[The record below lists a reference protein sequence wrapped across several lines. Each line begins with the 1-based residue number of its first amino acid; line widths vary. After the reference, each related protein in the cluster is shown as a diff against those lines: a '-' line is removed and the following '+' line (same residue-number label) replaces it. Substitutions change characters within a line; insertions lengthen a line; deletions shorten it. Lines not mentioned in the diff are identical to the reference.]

1 MYTAVPPATRS
12 ATTAANT
19 GPAPATPLTA
29 TPTPTLSPALAGWGV
44 RRTARLEFPEPAA
57 LASNPAHSAR
67 LHRYVT
73 DMLRPYGLE
82 FDESAFES
90 GQSYSEMAEALIAL
104 VLPEGESVDL
114 LVLAHAVPDISPGRA
129 TTTYLSHVCPGGPM
143 AFAIND
149 QGPAAAFTAMR
160 LIREYARTDGLRRA
174 LLLVL
179 DQATLPYD
187 TGSAAMPAGN
197 TGVALLF
204 GDAPDASGLD
214 RVTVRPG
221 TELSAVPAAISA
233 LSPEPHAD
241 TTFVIGASLAN
252 QPSVPPAADRRTAA
266 ADQPHTGAWW
276 ELAAALCDPSSD
288 PNAKT
293 SRLVLADY
301 DDESRSLCLATFS
314 VSVDGPG

>member
-1 MYTAVPPATRS
+1 MYTAVPPATRP
-12 ATTAANT
+12 ATTAADA
-19 GPAPATPLTA
+19 APG
-29 TPTPTLSPALAGWGV
+29 PTPNPGLAGWGV

-57 LASNPAHSAR
+57 LASNPTHSAR

-82 FDESAFES
+82 FDESAFER

-129 TTTYLSHVCPGGPM
+129 TTTYLTHVCPGGPM
-143 AFAIND
+143 AFGIND

-187 TGSAAMPAGN
+187 TGVAPMPAGN

-221 TELSAVPAAISA
+221 TERSAVPAAISA
-233 LSPEPHAD
+233 LSAEPHAG
-241 TTFVIGASLAN
+241 TTIIIGASLAN
-252 QPSVPPAADRRTAA
+252 QASDLPEADIRIAA

-276 ELAAALCDPSSD
+276 ELAGALSD
-288 PNAKT
+288 TRPDSDTDADAKT
-293 SRLVLADY
+293 ERLVLADY
-301 DDESRSLCLATFS
+301 DDESRSLCLATFP
-314 VSVDGPG
+314 VDEPG